1 MKKFLALLAT
11 AAMTASAAD
20 VTTAT
25 LGAIEEIDD
34 VVIAVDLSA
43 YAKTADV
50 ASDARVDALEAQ
62 TNAWNTAATKAGS
75 AVQTVS
81 KASGAATELT
91 VSQSGDAVTVG
102 LDLSAYAKTADLP
115 EETDPVWTADKASYL
130 TKTEAGTTY
139 VEDDATYQGVVSAAN
154 SAVKTVAKATGGAE
168 ELTVTQ
174 TGTGVTIDVDLS
186 AYAKTADAYVHPS
199 YAAAAAAFIK
209 VGRDATGH
217 VVIGDSIALADLTGL
232 GAAAASD
239 VTALGTR
246 VTTIEGSTNSWTTT
260 ATGFTALKTA
270 AGGIT
275 SADITTLSECID
287 AVQTLIESLK

>member
-25 LGAIEEIDD
+25 LGDIEESAD

-43 YAKTADV
+43 YAKSADV
-50 ASDARVDALEAQ
+50 ASDARVDAIEAQ

-102 LDLSAYAKTADLP
+102 LDLSAYAKTAELP
-115 EETDPVWTADKASYL
+115 EETDPVWTADKAKYVQF
-130 TKTEAGTTY
+130 TDAAFTT
-139 VEDDATYQGVVSAAN
+139 ATNKAAT
-154 SAVKTVAKATGGAE
+154 AVQTVAKASGGAS

-174 TGTGVTIDVDLS
+174 NGDAVTIDVDLS

-199 YAAAAAAFIK
+199 YDAAAAAFIK

-232 GAAAASD
+232 GAATASD

-287 AVQTLIESLK
+287 AVQALIESLQ